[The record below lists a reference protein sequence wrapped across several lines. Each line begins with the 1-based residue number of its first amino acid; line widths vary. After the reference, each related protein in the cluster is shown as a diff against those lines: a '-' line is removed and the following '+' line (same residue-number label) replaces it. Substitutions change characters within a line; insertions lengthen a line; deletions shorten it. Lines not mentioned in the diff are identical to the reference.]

1 MARKLRVQ
9 YPGAIYHVMN
19 RGDRREAI
27 FTDDHDRQLFLWS
40 SYPLYLKEP
49 ANRPVWLRVDRLL
62 GDWGIPQDS
71 SAGREQFALRLETRR
86 QAETQPDFDPYKR
99 GWCLGSEEFRQELL
113 AQVSELAGPEHR
125 GREIQE
131 SATAKAEGILREELQ
146 GLAWS
151 GDQLQ
156 LRRKGDPQKVRIAV
170 RLRRETTMTLAWIA
184 EQLQMGAPSH
194 LACLLYRYKKSG
206 SNCESSENTP
216 F

>member
-1 MARKLRVQ
+1 
-9 YPGAIYHVMN
+9 
-19 RGDRREAI
+19 
-27 FTDDHDRQLFLWS
+27 
-40 SYPLYLKEP
+40 
-49 ANRPVWLRVDRLL
+49 VDRLL

-86 QAETQPDFDPYKR
+86 QAEAQPDFDPYKR

-156 LRRKGDPQKVRIAV
+156 LRRKGDPQKVRISV
-170 RLRRETTMTLAWIA
+170 RLGRETTMKLAWIA

-194 LACLLYRYKKSG
+194 LACLLHRHKKNG
-206 SNCESSENTP
+206 LNNESSENTP